1 MIPIR
6 TRVAAAIIA
15 VATANTLSCGK
26 RDAQPSA
33 PGNAASGAHSDE
45 PEHQGVPKRVHLTKE
60 VIGAAKLRWAPATK
74 EVLTATL
81 TLAGEIVADPDK
93 SARIASPVAGRL
105 EDVKIKEGASVK
117 KGDVLATVRVPELGK
132 VHSALASTISR
143 AKAARADADRLKGLY
158 EKGLR
163 PEQEYLNAKA
173 TAEALDAD
181 ARGLST
187 QLSSMG
193 AATALSTPFLLPLRA
208 PLDGVVLSR
217 TAVVGQP
224 ISTEETLASVVDL
237 SEVWF
242 LARIFEKDLSRLTV
256 DSAAEV
262 HLNAHPTESFIGR
275 IEAIAR
281 QIDPVARTVTARI
294 RLTNRAEILRIG
306 LFGTARV
313 AIAGDAATPPVLV
326 VPRGAV
332 TEVAGKPVVFVRQP
346 DDDFEVHEVVLGHA
360 GIGKIEI
367 ASGLREG
374 EEVVIEGA
382 FNLKSVL
389 LKSTLAEED

>member
-6 TRVAAAIIA
+6 TRVAAAILA
-15 VATANTLSCGK
+15 VATAIALSCGK

-33 PGNAASGAHSDE
+33 PGAAPAAHSDE
-45 PEHQGVPKRVHLTKE
+45 PEHHGAPKRVHLTKE
-60 VIGAAKLRWAPATK
+60 VIAAAKLRWCPATK

-117 KGDVLATVRVPELGK
+117 KGEVLAFVRVPELGK
-132 VHSALASTISR
+132 VHSALAGTISR
-143 AKAARADADRLKGLY
+143 AKAARADADRLKRLY
-158 EKGLR
+158 QNGLR
-163 PEQEYLNAKA
+163 PEQEYLDAKA
-173 TAEALDAD
+173 TAEALEAD

-193 AATALSTPFLLPLRA
+193 ATTPLSTPFLLPLRA

-224 ISTEETLASVVDL
+224 ISTEETLASVADL

-242 LARIFEKDLSRLTV
+242 LARIFEKDLGRLSV
-256 DSAAEV
+256 GAAAEV
-262 HLNAHPTESFIGR
+262 HLNAHPSESFVGR
-275 IEAIAR
+275 IETIAR

-294 RLTNRAEILRIG
+294 RLINRGEILRVG

-313 AIAGDAATPPVLV
+313 AIVGDAAKAPILV

-332 TEVAGKPVVFVRQP
+332 TEVAGKPVVFVRHA
-346 DDDFEVHEVVLGHA
+346 DDDFEVHEVGLGQA

-367 ASGLREG
+367 ESGLREG

-382 FNLKSVL
+382 FNVKSAL
-389 LKSTLAEED
+389 LKSALAEED